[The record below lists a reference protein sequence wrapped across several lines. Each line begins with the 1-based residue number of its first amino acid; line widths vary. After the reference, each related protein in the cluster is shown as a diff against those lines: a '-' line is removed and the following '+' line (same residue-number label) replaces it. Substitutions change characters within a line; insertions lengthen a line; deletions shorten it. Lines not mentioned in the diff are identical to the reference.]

1 MEATFM
7 RRGNPCQM
15 LQEVARQKGNL
26 LAENHQSAET
36 ADHLENG
43 CSSVSGQREK
53 VEAAIL
59 KKTPFP
65 DQSSF

>member
-1 MEATFM
+1 M

-43 CSSVSGQREK
+43 CSSVSGQRESGGCNT
-53 VEAAIL
+53 EEN
-59 KKTPFP
+59 
-65 DQSSF
+65 SFSRSI